1 MNPHYSAF
9 IDLGK
14 ALAAERALQWEIP
27 LNTDGTAADG
37 VGWNLTT
44 AANAISPPNHYL
56 RDFSPDSKASVFL
69 KDTSPELN
77 DGNFH
82 RGVLSPAWQDLMKA
96 AAAEQLFFR
105 RNSVLH
111 VVGQVLRPMRV
122 LATCTVSEPWQL
134 NADDIRSAIRGSAA
148 IQPSGKLRDLVIG
161 IVKTLF
167 DAQHL
172 TDSGPLYAV
181 LGDRQQYVN
190 AQARAKYT
198 LSKEALR
205 DGLRDRKRE
214 ERLPERRAFWEL
226 IRIVMTQD
234 PRTFVD
240 EIRFAAIR
248 TMIVTGFRIGEA
260 ALLPLD
266 WKRQRNYFDAEG
278 KPAGLSGGISTS
290 VMIRHF
296 AEKQQ
301 SDESDSNILVEGAQ
315 PIPEL
320 FLDIVNRTLDR
331 AASLTGPLR
340 KTHKLQCETGRLLP
354 WYKADELVTIPD
366 LYIHL
371 TGNPLWTSQ
380 SSGNL
385 TEQYRKTFDPTL
397 LQELYESQWKHYR
410 RGNARLAASM
420 YVFLNRLQV
429 LMRSD
434 EIPLRFRNAS
444 GRAIAPTNRMEWG
457 SAYIRASELETYIA
471 TGTPSKVSDMQPI
484 PMASGSIQPW
494 EFMFIHPKRSLME
507 ERNGGICD
515 VTRYI
520 AVGRPDSSFI
530 GLSIGAQKLGE
541 TIFAKYGE
549 TDADRALTLESHS
562 LRHLQ
567 NTELFRLGVADT
579 IISKR
584 FNRRSVVQTYE
595 YDHRSLAEDLEQIEL
610 SPEVEIRLGTKAATV
625 AKMIKTG
632 RANGPIVDTFKKIQS
647 TDGDEAAYEYLRVE
661 ADGFHATPYGHCLNS
676 FTVDPCPKHLE
687 CFSGCRHLSATNLPE
702 NREHLIRLESRLQDA
717 LDTIR
722 SRTSSSLGWK
732 NQLAHAEQRL
742 AGVRKILAADKGEHP
757 FPNGPDLS
765 MPPRP
770 GILDD

>member
-9 IDLGK
+9 VDLGK
-14 ALAAERALQWEIP
+14 SLAAEPSLQWEIP
-27 LNTDGTAADG
+27 LNTNGAAADG

-56 RDFSPDSKASVFL
+56 RDFSPDSKASAFL
-69 KDTSPELN
+69 KDELPDSA
-77 DGNFH
+77 DGSLH
-82 RGVLSPAWQDLMKA
+82 RSVLSPAWQDLMKA

-111 VVGQVLRPMRV
+111 VVGQVLRPLRV
-122 LATCTVSEPWQL
+122 LATCSMSEPWQL
-134 NADDIRSAIRGSAA
+134 NADDIRSAIRVSAA
-148 IQPSGKLRDLVIG
+148 IQPSGKLRDLIIG
-161 IVKTLF
+161 IVKTVF
-167 DAQHL
+167 DAHHL
-172 TDSGPLYAV
+172 TDAGPLYAS

-190 AQARAKYT
+190 AHARAKYT

-205 DGLRDRKRE
+205 EGVRDRKRE

-226 IRIVMTQD
+226 IRIVMTQN

-240 EIRFAAIR
+240 ELRFAAIR

-266 WKRQRNYFDAEG
+266 WKRERNYFDAKG

-320 FLDIVNRTLDR
+320 FLDIINRTLDR
-331 AASLTGPLR
+331 ATSLTAPLR

-354 WYKADELVTIPD
+354 WYNADALVPIPD
-366 LYIHL
+366 VYIHL
-371 TGNPLWTSQ
+371 TGNPVWTSR
-380 SSGNL
+380 SNENL
-385 TEQYRKTFDPTL
+385 TEKYRKTFDPTL

-410 RGNARLAASM
+410 RGNARLAASL
-420 YVFLNRLQV
+420 YVFLNRLQR
-429 LMRSD
+429 LMRND
-434 EIPLRFRNAS
+434 KIPLRFRSAT
-444 GRAIAPTNRMEWG
+444 GRVIAPTDRMDWG
-457 SAYIRASELETYIA
+457 GAYLRVSELEAYIA
-471 TGTPSKVSDMQPI
+471 TGTPSKVSDMQSI
-484 PMASGSIQPW
+484 PTASGSIQPW
-494 EFMFIHPKRSLME
+494 EFMFIHPKRSLVE

-515 VTRYI
+515 VNRFI

-530 GLSIGAQKLGE
+530 GLSIGAQELGE

-549 TDADRALTLESHS
+549 TDADRALNLESHS

-584 FNRRSVVQTYE
+584 FNRRSVAQTYE
-595 YDHRSLAEDLEQIEL
+595 YDHRSLAEDLEHVEL
-610 SPEVEIRLGTKAATV
+610 SPEVEIQLGTKAATV

-632 RANGPIVDTFKKIQS
+632 KANGPIVDAFKSIQL

-702 NREHLIRLESRLQDA
+702 NREHLIRLESRLQGA
-717 LDTIR
+717 LETIR
-722 SRTSSSLGWK
+722 SRTSSGLGWK

-765 MPPRP
+765 MPPRL

>member
-1 MNPHYSAF
+1 
-9 IDLGK
+9 
-14 ALAAERALQWEIP
+14 
-27 LNTDGTAADG
+27 
-37 VGWNLTT
+37 
-44 AANAISPPNHYL
+44 
-56 RDFSPDSKASVFL
+56 
-69 KDTSPELN
+69 
-77 DGNFH
+77 
-82 RGVLSPAWQDLMKA
+82 
-96 AAAEQLFFR
+96 
-105 RNSVLH
+105 
-111 VVGQVLRPMRV
+111 
-122 LATCTVSEPWQL
+122 
-134 NADDIRSAIRGSAA
+134 
-148 IQPSGKLRDLVIG
+148 
-161 IVKTLF
+161 
-167 DAQHL
+167 
-172 TDSGPLYAV
+172 
-181 LGDRQQYVN
+181 
-190 AQARAKYT
+190 
-198 LSKEALR
+198 
-205 DGLRDRKRE
+205 
-214 ERLPERRAFWEL
+214 
-226 IRIVMTQD
+226 
-234 PRTFVD
+234 
-240 EIRFAAIR
+240 
-248 TMIVTGFRIGEA
+248 
-260 ALLPLD
+260 
-266 WKRQRNYFDAEG
+266 
-278 KPAGLSGGISTS
+278 
-290 VMIRHF
+290 MIRHF

-320 FLDIVNRTLDR
+320 FLDIIKRTLDR
-331 AASLTGPLR
+331 AASLTAPLR

-354 WYKADELVTIPD
+354 WYNADELIPIPD
-366 LYIHL
+366 VYIHL
-371 TGNPLWTSQ
+371 TGNPLWTSR
-380 SSGNL
+380 SNENL

-410 RGNARLAASM
+410 RGNARLAASL
-420 YVFLNRLQV
+420 YVFLNRLQR
-429 LMRSD
+429 LMRND
-434 EIPLRFRNAS
+434 KIPLRFRSAT
-444 GRAIAPTNRMEWG
+444 GRVIAPTDRMDWG
-457 SAYIRASELETYIA
+457 GAYLQVSEVEAYIA
-471 TGTPSKVSDMQPI
+471 TETPSKVSDMQPI
-484 PMASGSIQPW
+484 PTASGSIQPW

-515 VTRYI
+515 VNRFI

-530 GLSIGAQKLGE
+530 GLSIGAQELGE

-584 FNRRSVVQTYE
+584 FNRRSVAQSYE
-595 YDHRSLAEDLEQIEL
+595 YDHRSLAEDLDQVEL
-610 SPEVEIRLGTKAATV
+610 SPEIEIQLGTKAATV

-632 RANGPIVDTFKKIQS
+632 KANGPIVDAFKSIQS

-702 NREHLIRLESRLQDA
+702 NREHLIRLENKLQGA
-717 LDTIR
+717 LEAIR

-770 GILDD
+770 GIIDD

>member
-9 IDLGK
+9 VELGK
-14 ALAAERALQWEIP
+14 SLAAERSLPWEIR

-37 VGWNLTT
+37 VGWNLTA

-56 RDFSPDSKASVFL
+56 RDFSPDSKAAAFL
-69 KDTSPELN
+69 KDELPDPA
-77 DGNFH
+77 DGNVR

-96 AAAEQLFFR
+96 AAAEQLFYR

-111 VVGQVLRPMRV
+111 VVGQVLRPLRV

-134 NADDIRSAIRGSAA
+134 NGDDIRSAIRTGAA

-161 IVKTLF
+161 IVKTVF
-167 DAQHL
+167 DAHHL
-172 TDSGPLYAV
+172 TDSGPLYAS

-190 AQARAKYT
+190 AHARAKYT
-198 LSKEALR
+198 LSKAALR
-205 DGLRDRKRE
+205 EGLRDRKRD

-240 EIRFAAIR
+240 ELRFAAIR
-248 TMIVTGFRIGEA
+248 TMIVTGFRISEA

-266 WKRQRNYFDAEG
+266 WKRQRNYFDEKG
-278 KPAGLSGGISTS
+278 RPAGQFGGISTS

-301 SDESDSNILVEGAQ
+301 SDESDSNVLVEGAQ

-320 FLDIVNRTLDR
+320 FLDIIHRTLDR

-354 WYKADELVTIPD
+354 WYHADELVTIPD
-366 LYIHL
+366 VYIHL
-371 TGNPLWTSQ
+371 TGNPLWTSR
-380 SSGNL
+380 SNDSL

-410 RGNARLAASM
+410 RGYARLAASL
-420 YVFLNRLQV
+420 YVFLNRLQR
-429 LMRSD
+429 LMRND
-434 EIPLRFRNAS
+434 KIPLRFRGAS
-444 GRAIAPTNRMEWG
+444 GRVIAPTDRMDWG
-457 SAYIRASELETYIA
+457 GAYLQVSELETYIA
-471 TGTPSKVSDMQPI
+471 TGTPSKASDMQPI
-484 PMASGSIQPW
+484 PTASGSIQPW
-494 EFMFIHPKRSLME
+494 EFMFIHPKRSLIE

-515 VTRYI
+515 VNRFI

-530 GLSIGAQKLGE
+530 GLSIGAQELGE

-584 FNRRSVVQTYE
+584 FNRRSVAQSYE
-595 YDHRSLAEDLEQIEL
+595 YDHRSLAEDLDQIEL
-610 SPEVEIRLGTKAATV
+610 SPEIEMQLGTKATTV

-632 RANGPIVDTFKKIQS
+632 KANGSIVATFKNIQS
-647 TDGDEAAYEYLRVE
+647 TDGDDAAYEYLRVE

-702 NREHLIRLESRLQDA
+702 NREHLIRLENRLQGA
-717 LDTIR
+717 LETIR
-722 SRTSSSLGWK
+722 SRTSPSLGWK

-757 FPNGPDLS
+757 FPDGPDLS

-770 GILDD
+770 GIIDD

>member
-9 IDLGK
+9 VELGK
-14 ALAAERALQWEIP
+14 SLAAERSLQWEIP
-27 LNTDGTAADG
+27 LNTDGAAADG
-37 VGWNLTT
+37 AGWNLTT
-44 AANAISPPNHYL
+44 AANAISPPNYYL
-56 RDFSPDSKASVFL
+56 RDFSPDSKASAFL
-69 KDTSPELN
+69 KDELPN
-77 DGNFH
+77 QADSNLY

-111 VVGQVLRPMRV
+111 VVGQVLRPLRV

-134 NADDIRSAIRGSAA
+134 NADDIRSAIRTDAA
-148 IQPSGKLRDLVIG
+148 IQPSGKLRDLIIG
-161 IVKTLF
+161 IVKTVF
-167 DAQHL
+167 DAHHL
-172 TDSGPLYAV
+172 TDSGPLYAL

-190 AQARAKYT
+190 AHARAKYT

-214 ERLPERRAFWEL
+214 ARLPERRAFWEL

-240 EIRFAAIR
+240 ELRFAAIR

-266 WKRQRNYFDAEG
+266 WKRERNYFDAKG

-301 SDESDSNILVEGAQ
+301 SAESDSNVLIEGVQ

-320 FLDIVNRTLDR
+320 FPDIIHRTLDR

-354 WYKADELVTIPD
+354 WYKADELVPSPD

-371 TGNPLWTSQ
+371 TGNPLWTSR
-380 SSGNL
+380 SSENL

-397 LQELYESQWKHYR
+397 LHDLYESQWKHYR
-410 RGNARLAASM
+410 RGNTRLTTSM
-420 YVFLNRLQV
+420 YVFLNRLQR
-429 LMRSD
+429 LMRGD
-434 EIPLRFRNAS
+434 KIPLRFRNAS
-444 GRAIAPTNRMEWG
+444 GRVIAPTDRMDWG
-457 SAYIRASELETYIA
+457 NAYMRVSELETYIA
-471 TGTPSKVSDMQPI
+471 AGTPSKVSDMRPI
-484 PMASGSIQPW
+484 PTASGSIQPW

-515 VTRYI
+515 VNRFI

-549 TDADRALTLESHS
+549 TDDDRALTLESHS

-584 FNRRSVVQTYE
+584 FNRRSVVQSYE
-595 YDHRSLAEDLEQIEL
+595 YDHRSLAEDLDQIEL
-610 SPEVEIRLGTKAATV
+610 PPEIEIQLGTKAATV

-632 RANGPIVDTFKKIQS
+632 KANGPIVDAFKNIQS
-647 TDGDEAAYEYLRVE
+647 TNGDDAAYEYLRVE

-676 FTVDPCPKHLE
+676 FTVDPCQKHLE

-702 NREHLIRLESRLQDA
+702 NREHLFRLESKLQDA
-717 LDTIR
+717 LETIR
-722 SRTSSSLGWK
+722 SRTSSSVGWK
-732 NQLAHAEQRL
+732 NQLAHAEVRL
-742 AGVRKILAADKGEHP
+742 TGVRKLLETERGAQP
-757 FPNGPDLS
+757 FPDGPDLS
-765 MPPRP
+765 VPDPS
-770 GILDD
+770 GVLDG

>member
-9 IDLGK
+9 IELGK
-14 ALAAERALQWEIP
+14 SLAAGRSLQWEIP
-27 LNTDGTAADG
+27 LNTDGAAADG
-37 VGWNLTT
+37 VGWNLTA
-44 AANAISPPNHYL
+44 AANAIYPPNHYL
-56 RDFSPDSKASVFL
+56 RDFSLDSKAAAFL
-69 KDTSPELN
+69 KDELPDPA
-77 DGNFH
+77 DGNVR
-82 RGVLSPAWQDLMKA
+82 RGVLPPAWQDLMKA

-111 VVGQVLRPMRV
+111 VVGQVLRPLRV

-134 NADDIRSAIRGSAA
+134 NADDIRSAIRVSAA

-161 IVKTLF
+161 IVKTAF
-167 DAQHL
+167 DAHHL
-172 TDSGPLYAV
+172 TDSGPLYPS

-190 AQARAKYT
+190 AHARAKYT
-198 LSKEALR
+198 QSKEALR
-205 DGLRDRKRE
+205 AGLRDRKRE

-240 EIRFAAIR
+240 ELRFAAIR
-248 TMIVTGFRIGEA
+248 IMIVTGLRISEA
-260 ALLPLD
+260 ALLPFD
-266 WKRQRNYFDAEG
+266 WKRQRNYFDEKG
-278 KPAGLSGGISTS
+278 RPAGQFGGISTS

-301 SDESDSNILVEGAQ
+301 CDESDSNVLVEGAQ
-315 PIPEL
+315 PIPEM
-320 FLDIVNRTLDR
+320 FVDIMNRTLDR

-354 WYKADELVTIPD
+354 WYHADELVTIPD
-366 LYIHL
+366 VYIHL
-371 TGNPLWTSQ
+371 TGNPLWTSR
-380 SSGNL
+380 SNDSL

-410 RGNARLAASM
+410 RGNARLAASL
-420 YVFLNRLQV
+420 YVFLNRLQR
-429 LMRSD
+429 LMRND
-434 EIPLRFRNAS
+434 KIPLRFRGAS
-444 GRAIAPTNRMEWG
+444 GRVIDPTDRMDWG
-457 SAYIRASELETYIA
+457 GAYVQVSELETYIA
-471 TGTPSKVSDMQPI
+471 AGTPSKASDMQPI
-484 PMASGSIQPW
+484 PTASASIQPW
-494 EFMFIHPKRSLME
+494 EFMFIHPKRSLIE

-515 VTRYI
+515 VNRFV

-530 GLSIGAQKLGE
+530 GLSIGAQELGE

-584 FNRRSVVQTYE
+584 FNRRSVAQSYE

-610 SPEVEIRLGTKAATV
+610 SPEIEMQLGTKATTV

-632 RANGPIVDTFKKIQS
+632 KANGPIVDAFEKIQS

-702 NREHLIRLESRLQDA
+702 NREHLVRLENRLQDA
-717 LDTIR
+717 LEAIG
-722 SRTSSSLGWK
+722 SRTSPGIGWK

-770 GILDD
+770 GIIDD

>member
-9 IDLGK
+9 IELGK

-37 VGWNLTT
+37 VGWNLT
-44 AANAISPPNHYL
+44 AAAKAMSPPNHYL
-56 RDFSPDSKASVFL
+56 RDFTPDSKASAFL
-69 KDTSPELN
+69 NEESPDSA
-77 DGNFH
+77 DGQL
-82 RGVLSPAWQDLMKA
+82 RRSALSPSWQDLMKA

-111 VVGQVLRPMRV
+111 VVGQVLRPLRV

-134 NADDIRSAIRGSAA
+134 NADDIRSAIRVSAA
-148 IQPSGKLRDLVIG
+148 IQPSGKLRDVIIG
-161 IVKTLF
+161 VVKTVF
-167 DAQHL
+167 DAHHV
-172 TDSGPLYAV
+172 TDSGPLYAS
-181 LGDRQQYVN
+181 LGDRQHYVN
-190 AQARAKYT
+190 AHARAKYT
-198 LSKEALR
+198 RSKEALR
-205 DGLRDRKRE
+205 DGLQDRKRA

-240 EIRFAAIR
+240 ELRFAAIR

-266 WKRQRNYFDAEG
+266 WKRERNYFDAKG

-301 SDESDSNILVEGAQ
+301 PDESDSNILVEGAQ

-320 FLDIVNRTLDR
+320 FLDIINRTLDR
-331 AASLTGPLR
+331 ATSLTGPLR

-354 WYKADELVTIPD
+354 WYNADELIPIPD
-366 LYIHL
+366 VYIHL
-371 TGNPLWTSQ
+371 TGNPIWTSQ
-380 SSGNL
+380 SNESL
-385 TEQYRKTFDPTL
+385 IQQYRKTFDPTL
-397 LQELYESQWKHYR
+397 LQELYENQWKHYR
-410 RGNARLAASM
+410 RGSTRLAAGM
-420 YVFLNRLQV
+420 YVFLNRLQR
-429 LMRSD
+429 LMRND
-434 EIPLRFRNAS
+434 KIPLRFRNAS
-444 GRAIAPTNRMEWG
+444 GRAIAPTDRMDWG
-457 SAYIRASELETYIA
+457 GAYMRVSELETYIA
-471 TGTPSKVSDMQPI
+471 TGTPSKVSDLQPI
-484 PMASGSIQPW
+484 PTASGSIQPW

-515 VTRYI
+515 VNRFI
-520 AVGRPDSSFI
+520 AVGRPDLSFI

-549 TDADRALTLESHS
+549 TAADRALNLESHS

-584 FNRRSVVQTYE
+584 FNRRSVVQSYE
-595 YDHRSLAEDLEQIEL
+595 YDHRSLAEELDQIEL
-610 SPEVEIRLGTKAATV
+610 PPEIEIQLGTKAATV
-625 AKMIKTG
+625 AKMIKIG
-632 RANGPIVDTFKKIQS
+632 KANGPIVGAFKSIQAI
-647 TDGDEAAYEYLRVE
+647 DGDEAAYEYLRVE

-702 NREHLIRLESRLQDA
+702 NREHLIRLENRLQGA
-717 LDTIR
+717 LEAIR

-742 AGVRKILAADKGEHP
+742 AGVRKILSADNGEHP

-770 GILDD
+770 GIIDD

>member
-9 IDLGK
+9 IELGK

-37 VGWNLTT
+37 VGWNLT
-44 AANAISPPNHYL
+44 AAAKAMSPPNHYL
-56 RDFSPDSKASVFL
+56 RDFTPDSKASEFL
-69 KDTSPELN
+69 KEESPDSA
-77 DGNFH
+77 DGNL
-82 RGVLSPAWQDLMKA
+82 RRSVLSPSWQDLMKA

-111 VVGQVLRPMRV
+111 VVGQILRPLRV
-122 LATCTVSEPWQL
+122 LATCSMSEPWQL
-134 NADDIRSAIRGSAA
+134 NADDIRSAIRVSAA
-148 IQPSGKLRDLVIG
+148 IQPSGKLRDLIIG
-161 IVKTLF
+161 IVKTVL
-167 DAQHL
+167 DAHHL
-172 TDSGPLYAV
+172 TDAGPLYAS

-190 AQARAKYT
+190 AHARAKYT
-198 LSKEALR
+198 LPKEALR
-205 DGLRDRKRE
+205 EGLRDRKRE

-266 WKRQRNYFDAEG
+266 WKRERNYFDAKG

-301 SDESDSNILVEGAQ
+301 SDESDSNILVEGVQ
-315 PIPEL
+315 PVPEL
-320 FLDIVNRTLDR
+320 FLDIIKRTLER
-331 AASLTGPLR
+331 AMSLTAPLR

-354 WYKADELVTIPD
+354 WYNADELIPIPD
-366 LYIHL
+366 VYIHL
-371 TGNPLWTSQ
+371 TGNPIWTSR
-380 SSGNL
+380 SNENL

-397 LQELYESQWKHYR
+397 LQELHESQWKHYR
-410 RGNARLAASM
+410 RGNARLAASL
-420 YVFLNRLQV
+420 YVFLNRLQR
-429 LMRSD
+429 LMRND
-434 EIPLRFRNAS
+434 KIPLRFRSAT
-444 GRAIAPTNRMEWG
+444 GRVIAPTERMDWG
-457 SAYIRASELETYIA
+457 GAYLRVSELEAYIA
-471 TGTPSKVSDMQPI
+471 TGTPSKVSDMQSI
-484 PMASGSIQPW
+484 PAAFGSIQPW
-494 EFMFIHPKRSLME
+494 EFMFIHPKRSLIE

-515 VTRYI
+515 VNRFI

-530 GLSIGAQKLGE
+530 GLSIGAQELGE

-567 NTELFRLGVADT
+567 NTELIRLGVADT

-584 FNRRSVVQTYE
+584 FNRRSVVQSYE
-595 YDHRSLAEDLEQIEL
+595 YDHRSLAEDLDQIEL
-610 SPEVEIRLGTKAATV
+610 PPEIEIQLGTKAATV

-632 RANGPIVDTFKKIQS
+632 KANGPIVDTFKRIQS
-647 TDGDEAAYEYLRVE
+647 TDGDSAAYEYLRVE

-702 NREHLIRLESRLQDA
+702 NREHLIRLENRLQDA
-717 LDTIR
+717 LEAIR
-722 SRTSSSLGWK
+722 LRTSSGLGWK

-742 AGVRKILAADKGEHP
+742 AGVRKILVADKGEHP

-765 MPPRP
+765 MSPHQ
-770 GILDD
+770 GIIDD

>member
-14 ALAAERALQWEIP
+14 ALAAERALQWKIP

-37 VGWNLTT
+37 VGWNLT
-44 AANAISPPNHYL
+44 AAAKAISPPNHYL
-56 RDFSPDSKASVFL
+56 RDFTPDSKASAFL
-69 KDTSPELN
+69 KGESPDSA
-77 DGNFH
+77 DGNL
-82 RGVLSPAWQDLMKA
+82 RRSVLSPSWQDLMKA

-111 VVGQVLRPMRV
+111 VVGQILRPLRV
-122 LATCTVSEPWQL
+122 LATCSMSEPWQL
-134 NADDIRSAIRGSAA
+134 NADDIRSAIRVSAA
-148 IQPSGKLRDLVIG
+148 IQPSGKLRDLIIG
-161 IVKTLF
+161 IVKTVL
-167 DAQHL
+167 DAHHV
-172 TDSGPLYAV
+172 TDAGPLYAAI
-181 LGDRQQYVN
+181 GDRQHYVN
-190 AQARAKYT
+190 PHARAKYA
-198 LSKEALR
+198 LPKEALR
-205 DGLRDRKRE
+205 EGLRDRKGE

-266 WKRQRNYFDAEG
+266 WKRERNYFDAKG

-301 SDESDSNILVEGAQ
+301 SDESDSNMLVEGAQ
-315 PIPEL
+315 PIPAL
-320 FLDIVNRTLDR
+320 FLDIINHTLDR
-331 AASLTGPLR
+331 ATRLTAPLR

-354 WYKADELVTIPD
+354 WYNADVLIPIPD
-366 LYIHL
+366 VYIHL
-371 TGNPLWTSQ
+371 TGNPVWTSR
-380 SSGNL
+380 SSDNL

-410 RGNARLAASM
+410 RGNARLAASL
-420 YVFLNRLQV
+420 YVFLNRLQR
-429 LMRSD
+429 LMRND
-434 EIPLRFRNAS
+434 KIPLRFRSAS
-444 GRAIAPTNRMEWG
+444 GRVIAPTDRMDWG
-457 SAYIRASELETYIA
+457 GAYLKVGEVEAYIA
-471 TGTPSKVSDMQPI
+471 TETPSKVSDMQPI
-484 PMASGSIQPW
+484 PTASGSIQPW

-515 VTRYI
+515 VNRFI
-520 AVGRPDSSFI
+520 AMGRPDSSFI
-530 GLSIGAQKLGE
+530 GLSIGAQELGE

-549 TDADRALTLESHS
+549 TDADRVLNLESHS

-584 FNRRSVVQTYE
+584 FNRRSVAQSYE
-595 YDHRSLAEDLEQIEL
+595 YDHRSLAEDLDQIEL
-610 SPEVEIRLGTKAATV
+610 PPETEIQLGTKAATV

-632 RANGPIVDTFKKIQS
+632 RANGPIVDTFKQIQS
-647 TDGDEAAYEYLRVE
+647 TDGDKAAYEYLRVE

-702 NREHLIRLESRLQDA
+702 NREHLIRLESRLKDA
-717 LDTIR
+717 LETIR
-722 SRTSSSLGWK
+722 SRTSSGIGWK
-732 NQLAHAEQRL
+732 NQLVHAEQRL

-770 GILDD
+770 GIIDD

>member
-9 IDLGK
+9 VELGK
-14 ALAAERALQWEIP
+14 SLAAERSLQWEIP
-27 LNTDGTAADG
+27 LNTDGAAADG

-69 KDTSPELN
+69 IDELPDSD
-77 DGNFH
+77 DGNH
-82 RGVLSPAWQDLMKA
+82 NRSVLSPAWQDLMKA
-96 AAAEQLFFR
+96 AVAEQLFFR

-111 VVGQVLRPMRV
+111 VVGQVLRPLRV
-122 LATCTVSEPWQL
+122 LATCSMSEPWQL
-134 NADDIRSAIRGSAA
+134 NADDIRSAIRVSAA
-148 IQPSGKLRDLVIG
+148 IQPSGKLRDLIIG
-161 IVKTLF
+161 IVKTVF
-167 DAQHL
+167 DAHHL
-172 TDSGPLYAV
+172 TDAGPLYES
-181 LGDRQQYVN
+181 LSDRQQYVN
-190 AQARAKYT
+190 ARARAKYT
-198 LSKEALR
+198 LPKEALR
-205 DGLRDRKRE
+205 EGLRDRKRE

-266 WKRQRNYFDAEG
+266 WKRERNYFDAKG

-296 AEKQQ
+296 AEKQH
-301 SDESDSNILVEGAQ
+301 SDESDSNILVEGTQ

-320 FLDIVNRTLDR
+320 FLDIINRTLDR
-331 AASLTGPLR
+331 ATSLTAPLR
-340 KTHKLQCETGRLLP
+340 KTHKLQCDTGRLLP
-354 WYKADELVTIPD
+354 WYHADELVAIPD
-366 LYIHL
+366 VYIHL
-371 TGNPLWTSQ
+371 TGNPAWTSR
-380 SSGNL
+380 SNENL

-410 RGNARLAASM
+410 RGNARLAASL
-420 YVFLNRLQV
+420 YVFLNRLQR
-429 LMRSD
+429 LMRND
-434 EIPLRFRNAS
+434 KIPLRFRSAS
-444 GRAIAPTNRMEWG
+444 GRVIAPTDRMDWG
-457 SAYIRASELETYIA
+457 GAYLKVSEVEAYIA
-471 TGTPSKVSDMQPI
+471 TETPSKVSDMQAI
-484 PMASGSIQPW
+484 PTASGSIQPW

-515 VTRYI
+515 VNRFI

-530 GLSIGAQKLGE
+530 SLSIGAQELGE

-549 TDADRALTLESHS
+549 TNADRALNLESHS

-584 FNRRSVVQTYE
+584 FNRRSVVQSYE
-595 YDHRSLAEDLEQIEL
+595 YDHRSLAEDLDQIEL
-610 SPEVEIRLGTKAATV
+610 PPETEIQLGTKAATV

-632 RANGPIVDTFKKIQS
+632 RANGPIVDTFKQIQS

-702 NREHLIRLESRLQDA
+702 NREHLIRLESRLKDA
-717 LDTIR
+717 LETIR
-722 SRTSSSLGWK
+722 SRTSSGIGWK
-732 NQLAHAEQRL
+732 NQLVHAEQRL

-757 FPNGPDLS
+757 FPTD
-765 MPPRP
+765 RTFRCHRARE
-770 GILDD
+770 

>member
-1 MNPHYSAF
+1 MNPHYLAF
-9 IDLGK
+9 IELGK
-14 ALAAERALQWEIP
+14 SLAAERAIQWEIP
-27 LNTDGTAADG
+27 LNTDGAAADG
-37 VGWNLTT
+37 VGWNLTM
-44 AANAISPPNHYL
+44 AAKAISPPNYYL
-56 RDFSPDSKASVFL
+56 RDFSPDSKASAFL
-69 KDTSPELN
+69 KDELP
-77 DGNFH
+77 DLADRNFR
-82 RGVLSPAWQDLMKA
+82 RGALPPAWQDLMKA

-111 VVGQVLRPMRV
+111 VVGQVLRPLRV
-122 LATCTVSEPWQL
+122 LATCTLSEPWQL
-134 NADDIRSAIRGSAA
+134 NADDIRSAIRTAAA
-148 IQPSGKLRDLVIG
+148 IQPSGKLRDVVIG

-167 DAQHL
+167 DAHHL
-172 TDSGPLYAV
+172 TDSGPLYAL

-190 AQARAKYT
+190 AHARAKYT

-205 DGLRDRKRE
+205 DGLQDRKRA

-226 IRIVMTQD
+226 IRIVMTRD

-240 EIRFAAIR
+240 ELRFAAIR

-260 ALLPLD
+260 ALLPFD
-266 WKRQRNYFDAEG
+266 WKRQRNYFDAKG

-320 FLDIVNRTLDR
+320 FLEVINRTLDR
-331 AASLTGPLR
+331 AANLTGPLR
-340 KTHKLQCETGRLLP
+340 KTHKLQCEMGRLLP
-354 WYKADELVTIPD
+354 WYNADELVTIPD

-380 SSGNL
+380 SNEKL

-420 YVFLNRLQV
+420 YVFLNRLQR

-434 EIPLRFRNAS
+434 KIPLRFRNAN
-444 GRAIAPTNRMEWG
+444 GRVIAPTDRMDWG
-457 SAYIRASELETYIA
+457 GAYVLVSELETYIA
-471 TGTPSKVSDMQPI
+471 TGTPSKVSDIQRI
-484 PMASGSIQPW
+484 PTASGSIQPW
-494 EFMFIHPKRSLME
+494 EFMFIHPKRSLLE

-515 VTRYI
+515 VNRFI

-549 TDADRALTLESHS
+549 TDDDRALTLESHS

-584 FNRRSVVQTYE
+584 FNRRSVVQSYE

-610 SPEVEIRLGTKAATV
+610 SPEIEIQLGTKAATV
-625 AKMIKTG
+625 AKMIKIG
-632 RANGPIVDTFKKIQS
+632 KANGPIVDAFKRIQS

-702 NREHLIRLESRLQDA
+702 NREHLIRLENRLQGA
-717 LDTIR
+717 LESIR
-722 SRTSSSLGWK
+722 LRTSSSLGWK

-742 AGVRKILAADKGEHP
+742 AGVRKILSADKGEHP

-770 GILDD
+770 GIIDD

>member
-37 VGWNLTT
+37 VGWNLT
-44 AANAISPPNHYL
+44 AAAKAISPPNHYL
-56 RDFSPDSKASVFL
+56 RDFTPDPKASAFLKGESPDSAA
-69 KDTSPELN
+69 
-77 DGNFH
+77 GNLR
-82 RGVLSPAWQDLMKA
+82 RGALSSSWQDLMKA

-111 VVGQVLRPMRV
+111 VVGQVLRPLRV
-122 LATCTVSEPWQL
+122 LATCTASEPWQL
-134 NADDIRSAIRGSAA
+134 KADDIRSAIRVSAA
-148 IQPSGKLRDLVIG
+148 IQPSGKLRDVVIG
-161 IVKTLF
+161 IVKTVF
-167 DAQHL
+167 DAQHV
-172 TDSGPLYAV
+172 TDAGPLYAS
-181 LGDRQQYVN
+181 LGDRQHYVN
-190 AQARAKYT
+190 AHARARYT
-198 LSKEALR
+198 RSTEAMR
-205 DGLRDRKRE
+205 DGLQDRKRA

-234 PRTFVD
+234 LRTFVD
-240 EIRFAAIR
+240 ELRFAAIR

-266 WKRQRNYFDAEG
+266 WKRERNYFDAKG
-278 KPAGLSGGISTS
+278 RPAGLSGGISTS

-320 FLDIVNRTLDR
+320 FLDIINRTLDR
-331 AASLTGPLR
+331 ATSLTGPLR
-340 KTHKLQCETGRLLP
+340 KPHKLQCETGRLLP
-354 WYKADELVTIPD
+354 WYNADELIPIPD
-366 LYIHL
+366 VYIHL
-371 TGNPLWTSQ
+371 TGNPIWTSQ
-380 SSGNL
+380 SNESL
-385 TEQYRKTFDPTL
+385 TQQYRKTFDPTL
-397 LQELYESQWKHYR
+397 LQELYECQWKHYR
-410 RGNARLAASM
+410 RGNARLAASL
-420 YVFLNRLQV
+420 YVFLNRLQR
-429 LMRSD
+429 LMRND
-434 EIPLRFRNAS
+434 KILLRFRSAS
-444 GRAIAPTNRMEWG
+444 GRVIAPTDRMDWG
-457 SAYIRASELETYIA
+457 GAYLKVSEVEAYIA
-471 TGTPSKVSDMQPI
+471 TETPSKVSDRRPI
-484 PMASGSIQPW
+484 PTASGSIPPW

-515 VTRYI
+515 VNRFI

-530 GLSIGAQKLGE
+530 GLSIGAQELGE

-549 TDADRALTLESHS
+549 TDADRTLNLESHS

-584 FNRRSVVQTYE
+584 FNRRSVAQSYE
-595 YDHRSLAEDLEQIEL
+595 YDHRSLAEDLEQVEL
-610 SPEVEIRLGTKAATV
+610 SPEIEIQLGTKAATV
-625 AKMIKTG
+625 ARMIKTG
-632 RANGPIVDTFKKIQS
+632 KANGPIVETFKTIQS

-702 NREHLIRLESRLQDA
+702 NREHLIRLESRLQGA
-717 LDTIR
+717 LEAIR

-732 NQLAHAEQRL
+732 NQLAHAEVRL
-742 AGVRKILAADKGEHP
+742 TGVRKLLATERGTQP
-757 FPNGPDLS
+757 FPDGPDLS
-765 MPPRP
+765 NPSPS
-770 GILDD
+770 GVIDG